1 MHQVRQ
7 ISLIETVNDLLQYKL
22 EVKSVRRR
30 VKEGKIAMREE
41 LHRILMALVQPMQIE
56 IRLMDQEMQVMILE
70 SLVNHYINVILIL

>member
-1 MHQVRQ
+1 MHLVRQ

-22 EVKSVRRR
+22 EVKSVRKR

-41 LHRILMALVQPMQIE
+41 LHRILMALVLPMQIE

-70 SLVNHYINVILIL
+70 SLVNHYINVILTL

>member
-1 MHQVRQ
+1 MHLVRQ

>member
-1 MHQVRQ
+1 MHLVRQ

-41 LHRILMALVQPMQIE
+41 LHRILMALVLPMQIE

>member
-1 MHQVRQ
+1 LHLVRQ

-30 VKEGKIAMREE
+30 VKEGKTAMREE

>member
-1 MHQVRQ
+1 MHLVRQ
-7 ISLIETVNDLLQYKL
+7 TSLIETVNDLLQYKL
-22 EVKSVRRR
+22 EVKSVRKR

-41 LHRILMALVQPMQIE
+41 LHRILMALVLPMQIE

>member
-1 MHQVRQ
+1 MHLVRQ

-41 LHRILMALVQPMQIE
+41 LHRILMALVLPMQIE

-70 SLVNHYINVILIL
+70 SLVNHYINVILTL